1 MRYFIGLLSSF
12 LLVVTIHDVC
22 GIWILLYLNLMLCE
36 IALPL
41 SIDKCWIF
49 ICWWCA
55 VLLGL
60 MPLGLVLLYIR
71 CLKRGNMINF
81 DIVWWWCGVWSCGCY
96 RCYILYC
103 WFIFKISICVCGMGW
118 WVGGWYL
125 MAAVPCLVWLESLCM
140 VGFMMFMLFFAL

>member
-1 MRYFIGLLSSF
+1 MRYLIGLLSSF

-81 DIVWWWCGVWSCGCY
+81 DVSLMMVWCV
-96 RCYILYC
+96 ILWMLQMLHTWLLNY
-103 WFIFKISICVCGMGW
+103 FQISICVCGMGW

-125 MAAVPCLVWLESLCM
+125 MAAVTCLVWLESLCM